1 MTHAV
6 TCEGLWK
13 TYQRHRPVG
22 VKSLLLGATIPADT
36 RFARE
41 WALADVSFE
50 VPRGRSFGVIGANGS
65 GKTTLLSI
73 LLGTVPE
80 DRGRVALSGSV
91 ASLLELGAGFH
102 GDLTGRENVVLY
114 GSILGMRLSEI
125 RRRFESIADFSEL
138 DAAME
143 QPLRT
148 YSTGMIARLGFS
160 TIIHAEADILLIDEV
175 LAVGDA
181 RFQAKCHQALR
192 EFRARGGTLVI
203 VSHNMKE
210 IREVCDAGICLELG
224 RVVDAGPIAGVAT
237 RYEERVAAAG
247 PGKLKGG
254 THAQH

>member
-6 TCEGLWK
+6 LCEGLWK

-22 VKSLLLGATIPADT
+22 VKSLLLGAGPPTDT

-41 WALADVSFE
+41 WALSDVGFQ

-73 LLGTVPE
+73 LLGTVQE
-80 DRGRVALSGSV
+80 DRGRVGLNGNV

-102 GDLTGRENVVLY
+102 GDLTGRENVFLY
-114 GSILGMRLSEI
+114 GSILGMRLAGI
-125 RRRFESIADFSEL
+125 RRRFDDIAGFSEL
-138 DAAME
+138 DRAIE

-148 YSTGMIARLGFS
+148 YSAGMIARLGFS
-160 TIIHAEADILLIDEV
+160 TIIHSAADILLIDEV

-181 RFQAKCHQALR
+181 RFQAKCHQALYD
-192 EFRARGGTLVI
+192 FRKRGGTLVI

-210 IREVCDAGICLELG
+210 VSEVCDDGICLDLG
-224 RVVDAGPIAGVAT
+224 RVVDAGPMAA
-237 RYEERVAAAG
+237 VAARYQQRMTVAD
-247 PGKLKGG
+247 PGKGAA
-254 THAQH
+254 HAQR

>member
-6 TCEGLWK
+6 MCEGLWK
-13 TYQRHRPVG
+13 SYQRHRPVG
-22 VKSLLLGATIPADT
+22 VKSLLLGASIPADT

-41 WALADVSFE
+41 WALANVGFE

-80 DRGRVALSGSV
+80 DRGRVGLNGSV

-102 GDLTGRENVVLY
+102 GDLTGRENVYLY
-114 GSILGMRLSEI
+114 GSILGMRLAEI
-125 RRRFESIADFSEL
+125 RRRFENIADFSEL
-138 DAAME
+138 DSAID

-160 TIIHAEADILLIDEV
+160 TIIHAAADILLIDEV

-181 RFQAKCHQALR
+181 RFQAKSLQALH

-210 IREVCDAGICLELG
+210 VTEVCDEGICLELG
-224 RVVDAGPIAGVAT
+224 RVVDSGPMAGVAA
-237 RYEERVAAAG
+237 RYQERMGAAD
-247 PGKLKGG
+247 PVKGG
-254 THAQH
+254 KHAKR

>member
-1 MTHAV
+1 MSHAV
-6 TCEGLWK
+6 MCEGLWK

-22 VKSLLLGATIPADT
+22 VKSLLLGAGPPTDT

-41 WALADVSFE
+41 WALAEVGFQ

-73 LLGTVPE
+73 LLGTVQE
-80 DRGRVALSGSV
+80 DRGRVGLNGYV

-114 GSILGMRLSEI
+114 GSILGMRLAEI
-125 RRRFESIADFSEL
+125 RRRFESIAGFSEL
-138 DAAME
+138 EGAID

-148 YSTGMIARLGFS
+148 YSAGMIARLGFS
-160 TIIHAEADILLIDEV
+160 TIIHAAADILLIDEV

-181 RFQAKCHQALR
+181 RFQVKCHQALR

-210 IREVCDAGICLELG
+210 VSDVCDEGICLDLG
-224 RVVDAGPIAGVAT
+224 RVVDAGPMPGVAA
-237 RYEERVAAAG
+237 RYQERMAVTH
-247 PGKLKGG
+247 PGTGG
-254 THAQH
+254 AHGKR

>member
-22 VKSLLLGATIPADT
+22 VKTLLLGAGPPADT
-36 RFARE
+36 GFARE
-41 WALADVSFE
+41 WALADVGFT

-73 LLGTVPE
+73 LLGTVQA
-80 DRGRVALSGSV
+80 DRGRVGLNGPV

-114 GSILGMRLSEI
+114 GSILGMRLAEI
-125 RRRFESIADFSEL
+125 RRCFEAIAGFSEL
-138 DAAME
+138 EGAMD

-148 YSTGMIARLGFS
+148 YSAGMIARLGFS
-160 TIIHAEADILLIDEV
+160 IIIHSAAEVLLIDEV

-181 RFQAKCHQALR
+181 RFQAKCRRALR
-192 EFRARGGTLVI
+192 EFRDRGGTLVI

-210 IREVCDAGICLELG
+210 LSEVCDEGICLDLG
-224 RVVDAGPIAGVAT
+224 RVVDSGPMPVVAAH
-237 RYEERVAAAG
+237 YEERMAVAL
-247 PGKLKGG
+247 PGKGETL
-254 THAQH
+254 AQR

>member
-6 TCEGLWK
+6 TCDSLWK

-22 VKSLLLGATIPADT
+22 VKSLLLGAAPPVDT

-41 WALADVSFE
+41 WVLAEVGFQ
-50 VPRGRSFGVIGANGS
+50 VPRGHSFGVIGANGS

-73 LLGTVPE
+73 LLGTVQA
-80 DRGRVALSGSV
+80 DRGRVSLNGPV

-114 GSILGMRLSEI
+114 GSILGMRLAEI
-125 RRRFESIADFSEL
+125 RRRFEPIAAFSEL
-138 DAAME
+138 EGAMD

-148 YSTGMIARLGFS
+148 YSAGMIARLGFS
-160 TIIHAEADILLIDEV
+160 VIIHSAAEVLLIDEV

-181 RFQAKCHQALR
+181 RFQAKCRRALR
-192 EFRARGGTLVI
+192 EFRDGGGTLVI

-210 IREVCDAGICLELG
+210 LSEICDEGVCLDLG
-224 RVVDAGPIAGVAT
+224 RVVDAGPMAGVAA
-237 RYEERVAAAG
+237 RYEERMAG
-247 PGKLKGG
+247 G
-254 THAQH
+254 ASVRA

>member
-1 MTHAV
+1 MTHAIR
-6 TCEGLWK
+6 CEGLWK
-13 TYQRHRPVG
+13 SYQRHRPVG

-41 WALADVSFE
+41 WALADVGFE

-80 DRGRVALSGSV
+80 DRGRIALSGSV

-102 GDLTGRENVVLY
+102 GDLTGRENVFLY
-114 GSILGMRLSEI
+114 GSILGMRLAEI
-125 RRRFESIADFSEL
+125 RRRFERIADFSEL
-138 DAAME
+138 DAAMD

-148 YSTGMIARLGFS
+148 YSSGMIARLGFS
-160 TIIHAEADILLIDEV
+160 TIIHAAADILLIDEV

-181 RFQAKCHQALR
+181 RFQAKCNQALR

-210 IREVCDAGICLELG
+210 LTEVCDEGICLELG
-224 RVVDAGPIAGVAT
+224 RVVDAGPMTGVAA
-237 RYEERVAAAG
+237 RYQQRVGAEPVKPRSGAHAER
-247 PGKLKGG
+247 
-254 THAQH
+254 

>member
-1 MTHAV
+1 MTSAV

-22 VKSLLLGATIPADT
+22 VKTLLLGASPPADT

-41 WALADVSFE
+41 WALAEVGFE
-50 VPRGRSFGVIGANGS
+50 VPYGRSFGVIGANGS

-73 LLGTVPE
+73 LLGTVQE
-80 DRGRVALSGSV
+80 DRGRVGLNGDV

-102 GDLTGRENVVLY
+102 GDLSGRENVFLY
-114 GSILGMRLSEI
+114 GSILGMRLAGI
-125 RRRFESIADFSEL
+125 RQRFEHIAEFSEL
-138 DAAME
+138 EGAIE

-148 YSTGMIARLGFS
+148 YSAGMVARLGFS
-160 TIIHAEADILLIDEV
+160 TIIHSAADILLIDEV

-210 IREVCDAGICLELG
+210 VTEVCDEGICLDLG
-224 RVVDAGPIAGVAT
+224 RVVDAGPMAGVAA
-237 RYEERVAAAG
+237 RYQERMAAATPARG
-247 PGKLKGG
+247 ESRAGR
-254 THAQH
+254 

>member
-1 MTHAV
+1 MTHAIM
-6 TCEGLWK
+6 CEGLWK

-22 VKSLLLGATIPADT
+22 VKTLLLGAAPPADT

-41 WALADVSFE
+41 WALAEVGFE

-73 LLGTVPE
+73 LLGTVQE
-80 DRGRVALSGSV
+80 DRGRVGLDGRV
-91 ASLLELGAGFH
+91 AALLELGAGFH
-102 GDLTGRENVVLY
+102 GDLTGHENVVLY
-114 GSILGMRLSEI
+114 GSILGMRLAEI
-125 RRRFESIADFSEL
+125 RRRFELIVEFSEL
-138 DAAME
+138 ESAIE

-148 YSTGMIARLGFS
+148 YSAGMITRLGFS
-160 TIIHAEADILLIDEV
+160 TIIHSAADILLIDEV

-210 IREVCDAGICLELG
+210 VTEVCDEGICLDLG
-224 RVVDAGPIAGVAT
+224 RVVDAGPMAA
-237 RYEERVAAAG
+237 VAARYQERMAAAT
-247 PGKLKGG
+247 PAKGESR
-254 THAQH
+254 AER